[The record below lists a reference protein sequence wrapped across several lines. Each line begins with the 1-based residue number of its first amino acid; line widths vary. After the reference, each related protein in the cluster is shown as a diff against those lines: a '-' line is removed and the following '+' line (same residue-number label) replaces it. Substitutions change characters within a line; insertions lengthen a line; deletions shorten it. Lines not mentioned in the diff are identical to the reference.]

1 MRVFVILIGIAL
13 AATGGVVAYRAAF
26 VEPHGVVVI
35 SETAGRVRELP
46 DMLRLAGGLVLLFV
60 GVGCASASAS
70 ALKRGRYPLTNFR
83 PLSYSLTLR
92 FTRIVKSL

>member
-46 DMLRLAGGLVLLFV
+46 DMLRLVGGLVLLFV
-60 GVGCASASAS
+60 GVGCAAWA
-70 ALKRGRYPLTNFR
+70 ARR
-83 PLSYSLTLR
+83 PPR
-92 FTRIVKSL
+92 PR